1 MRRYDHARVLMYSH
15 DTFGLG
21 HLRRCRE
28 IAHALVERFKRL
40 HVLIISG
47 SSIAGAFDFRARV
60 DFIKMDIEGA
70 EVAALHGGR
79 ATIAKYRPRMALSVY
94 HQAEH
99 PVEVPKAVRAAWEGY
114 RTECGTCLE
123 SGWNVRPEVLFF
135 H

>member
-40 HVLIISG
+40 QVLIVSG

-70 EVAALHGGR
+70 EQKALAGAAGSLR
-79 ATIAKYRPRMALSVY
+79 AYRPRIVFVDADNKAIDLGHDPAFVPFDISAA
-94 HQAEH
+94 AELLD
-99 PVEVPKAVRAAWEGY
+99 PRMGAR
-114 RTECGTCLE
+114 
-123 SGWNVRPEVLFF
+123 
-135 H
+135 